1 MDQLTLNTD
10 PTTIAPVTKD
20 HTFRCSRESLDQ
32 LGNAMVKSGNGG
44 QASQVA
50 AWAMIHFWFFF
61 QTESANE
68 QTDYSFVTVLL
79 PYT

>member
-32 LGNAMVKSGNGG
+32 LGNAMVKSEGG
-44 QASQVA
+44 GLRRLR
-50 AWAMIHFWFFF
+50 HGR
-61 QTESANE
+61 
-68 QTDYSFVTVLL
+68 
-79 PYT
+79 